1 MLTSY
6 GLKGS
11 TLKKGEVVSKCIK
24 ITFTG
29 KPKQDFLQK
38 VIQKHAKT
46 LQVEGLA
53 QGSED
58 GQFKIIACGDGEKI
72 DSFVDMIH
80 KESVKAILKDIEI
93 EPFLKDKDYRG
104 VFRIIE

>member
-1 MLTSY
+1 M
-6 GLKGS
+6 
-11 TLKKGEVVSKCIK
+11 LKKGALVSKCIK

-29 KPKQDFLQK
+29 KPKQDFLEK
-38 VIQKHAKT
+38 VVKKHART

-53 QGSED
+53 QGTDE
-58 GQFKIIACGDGEKI
+58 GVFKIIVCGEVDHI
-72 DSFVDMIH
+72 DSFIDMIH
-80 KESVKAILKDIEI
+80 KESVKALLKNIEV

>member
-1 MLTSY
+1 M
-6 GLKGS
+6 
-11 TLKKGEVVSKCIK
+11 SKCIK

-29 KPKQDFLQK
+29 NPNQDFLQK
-38 VIQKHAKT
+38 VVQKHARSLK
-46 LQVEGLA
+46 VEGLA
-53 QGSED
+53 QGSEE
-58 GQFKIIACGDGEKI
+58 GHFKIIVCGDLDTI

-80 KESVKAILKDIEI
+80 KESVKALLKDIEI